1 MFLSDTAIRRP
12 VLTLV
17 VLIVLMLFG
26 TLATRNMGIDIVPN
40 VVVPY
45 VSVIVVYPGASPEE
59 IETSV
64 ARPIEDAAVQV
75 DGLKHMT
82 ATCANNFCQVMLE
95 FNLNVD
101 QNVAADDIRAK
112 IAVIEGDLPSGA
124 EKPQVQKYD
133 VNAIPVVTL
142 ALTGEQSVDEL
153 YDYADDR
160 LSGRLSTVAGV
171 ASVELIGG
179 EEREVVVTVDRA
191 KLSAS
196 GLTLAQVVEAVGKG
210 NLKIPSGQVP
220 DHAREFSVMFDA
232 EARGVEDLGRI
243 EIGNVRGTR
252 LYLRDVATFAF
263 GTKRKESIASFD
275 GRPAVLMRV
284 TKRGEAN
291 AAKTVDGLRAIYK
304 TLVGELPGGM
314 RLDWV
319 RDDGAYVAA
328 TVRGGVDAIWQG
340 VLLTGF
346 VLLLFLADWRM
357 AITAFVSIPVTI
369 VISLVAFSLFGYTA
383 NIITMNAVGISVGIL
398 VANSIVVLEN
408 IARRNGDAARGAG
421 EVALAVAA
429 SALTNIVVF
438 LPIATMR
445 TMAGRFFVPFA
456 IVVTASTFASL
467 LVSFTLTPMMA
478 AKLGKRGE
486 GVNRLLAKVL
496 APWTWLYGRVERIYA
511 ATLRAVLRF
520 PKTSILIFS
529 ALTVAGFM
537 FFTPK
542 VKSDFVPLF
551 DKGELSVKLEYPAD
565 ITLERAAERT
575 REIATKLADVRD
587 AAGKRLVLHHT
598 VSVGKTQGILGQ
610 VGRGAHLA
618 QVDFV
623 IRPMTERRETI
634 SDVSA
639 LMRDRLNDEP
649 DVLASVLVSAIVGG
663 AAQLIQVKLMG
674 EDLSVLD
681 KACLA
686 VSQDLKASGIATD
699 VENNVRAGRPELRI
713 RPNRAVLNDLGM
725 TPHLLGL
732 NLRASLAGLTPAT
745 FSAGERSYDIR
756 VRYDETDGVRQLAE
770 QNFPGPEGRPFT
782 LGAVAEV
789 TRSVQQVQI
798 VRSEKRRSTI
808 VYANTAPGHGM
819 GEVIDRGLAQ
829 AKEKLPRG
837 YTAALGGVSEYMDE
851 AFAEFGLVTV
861 IAIALT
867 YLLLAA
873 ILESWAMPFIILFT
887 IPFSYLGIFA
897 AVVVARQTLSI
908 FGLLAGIMLVGVV
921 VNAAILI
928 IDAWRQTGD
937 VLAAATTKFR
947 PVLMS
952 CAAAL
957 VGMLPMALGGGLG
970 SELRQSMGI
979 GSVGGIFVSTLVSLY
994 FIPALCACLR
1004 SRRRGQGPAPS

>member
-1 MFLSDTAIRRP
+1 MILSDTAIRRP

-82 ATCANNFCQVMLE
+82 TTCANNFCQVLLE

-112 IAVIEGDLPSGA
+112 IAAIEGDLPSGA

-191 KLSAS
+191 KLAAC
-196 GLTLAQVVEAVGKG
+196 GLTLAQVVDAVGKG
-210 NLKIPSGQVP
+210 NLKIPSGQLP

-232 EARGVEDLGRI
+232 EARGIEDLGRI
-243 EIGNVRGTR
+243 EIGTVRGTR
-252 LYLRDVATFAF
+252 IYLRDVATFA
-263 GTKRKESIASFD
+263 IASFD

-291 AAKTVDGLRAIYK
+291 AAKTVDGLREIYK
-304 TLVGELPGGM
+304 TLVEGLPGGM

-328 TVRGGVDAIWQG
+328 TVKGGVDAIWQG

-357 AITAFVSIPVTI
+357 ALTAFVSIPVTI
-369 VISLVAFSLFGYTA
+369 VISLIAFSLFGYTA

-478 AKLGKRGE
+478 AKLGTRGA
-486 GVNRLLAKVL
+486 GVNRLLARVL
-496 APWTWLYGRVERIYA
+496 TPWTWLYGLVERGYA
-511 ATLRAVLRF
+511 ASLGAVLRF
-520 PKTSILIFS
+520 PKTAIIVFS

-537 FFTPK
+537 FFGPR
-542 VKSDFVPLF
+542 VKSDFVPIF
-551 DKGELSVKLEYPAD
+551 DKGELSVKFEYPAD
-565 ITLERAAERT
+565 IALERAAERT
-575 REIATKLADVRD
+575 QAIAAKLADVRD
-587 AAGKRLVLHHT
+587 AAGERLVLRHT

-610 VGRGAHLA
+610 VGRGSHLA
-618 QVDFV
+618 QADFV
-623 IRPMTERRETI
+623 LRPMTERRETI
-634 SDVSA
+634 SDVAA
-639 LMRDRLNDEP
+639 LMRAQLNEEP
-649 DVLASVLVSAIVGG
+649 DVLASVLVPLLVGG
-663 AAQLIQVKLMG
+663 AAQSIQVKLMG
-674 EDLSVLD
+674 EDLAVLD
-681 KACLA
+681 KACLS
-686 VSQDLKASGIATD
+686 VSQDLKTSDIATD

-725 TPHLLGL
+725 TPYHLGL

-756 VRYDETDGVRQLAE
+756 VRYDEADGVRQLAE

-808 VYANTAPGHGM
+808 VYANNAPGHGM
-819 GEVIDRGLAQ
+819 GEVIGRGLAR
-829 AKEKLPRG
+829 AKEELPRG
-837 YTAALGGVSEYMDE
+837 YTASLGGQAEYMDE

-873 ILESWAMPFIILFT
+873 ILESWAMPFVILFT

-897 AVVVARQTLSI
+897 AVVATHQTLSI

-928 IDAWRQTGD
+928 IDAWRQTGN
-937 VLAAATTKFR
+937 VMEAATSKFR

-952 CAAAL
+952 CVAAL

-994 FIPALCACLR
+994 FIPALCACLKPR
-1004 SRRRGQGPAPS
+1004 NR

>member
-64 ARPIEDAAVQV
+64 ARPIEDAAMQV

-82 ATCANNFCQVMLE
+82 TTCANNFCQVMLE

-142 ALTGEQSVDEL
+142 ALTGEQSADEL

-210 NLKIPSGQVP
+210 NLKIPSGQVS

-232 EARGVEDLGRI
+232 EARGIEDLGRI
-243 EIGNVRGTR
+243 EIGTMRGTR

-263 GTKRKESIASFD
+263 GTKRKESIATFD

-291 AAKTVDGLRAIYK
+291 AAKTVDGLRKIYE
-304 TLVGELPGGM
+304 TLVGEIPGGM
-314 RLDWV
+314 RLAWV

-357 AITAFVSIPVTI
+357 AMTAFVSIPVTI
-369 VISLVAFSLFGYTA
+369 IISLVAFSLFGYTA

-438 LPIATMR
+438 LPIATMQ

-478 AKLGKRGE
+478 AKLGNSGA

-496 APWTWLYGRVERIYA
+496 TPWTWLYERTERIYA
-511 ATLRAVLRF
+511 TSLGVVLRL
-520 PKTSILIFS
+520 PKTSILVFS
-529 ALTVAGFM
+529 ALTVVGFL
-537 FFTPK
+537 FFAPR
-542 VKSDFVPLF
+542 VKSDFVPIF

-575 REIATKLADVRD
+575 QAIAAKLVDVRD
-587 AAGKRLVLHHT
+587 AAGERLVLRHT

-610 VGRGAHLA
+610 VGRGNHLA
-618 QVDFV
+618 QIDFV

-634 SDVSA
+634 ADVSA
-639 LMRDRLNDEP
+639 LMRARLSEEP
-649 DVLASVLVSAIVGG
+649 DVLTSVLVPTLVGG
-663 AAQLIQVKLMG
+663 AAQSIQVKLMG
-674 EDLSVLD
+674 EDLAVLD

-686 VSQDLKASGIATD
+686 VAQDLKTSDIATD

-725 TPHLLGL
+725 TPYLLGL

-756 VRYDETDGVRQLAE
+756 VRYNEADGVRQLAE

-808 VYANTAPGHGM
+808 VYANNAPGHGM
-819 GEVIDRGLAQ
+819 GEVTERALAH
-829 AKEKLPRG
+829 ARDELPHG
-837 YTAALGGVSEYMDE
+837 YTAALGGQSEYMDE
-851 AFAEFGLVTV
+851 AFAEFALVTV

-873 ILESWAMPFIILFT
+873 ILESWTMPFIILFT

-937 VLAAATTKFR
+937 ILAAATSKFR

-979 GSVGGIFVSTLVSLY
+979 GSVGGILVSTLVSLY
-994 FIPALCACLR
+994 FIPALCAC
-1004 SRRRGQGPAPS
+1004 RRRIIDR

>member
-1 MFLSDTAIRRP
+1 MILSDTAIRRP

-82 ATCANNFCQVMLE
+82 TTCANNFCQVMLE
-95 FNLNVD
+95 FNLDVD

-112 IAVIEGDLPSGA
+112 IAAIEGDLPSGA

-191 KLSAS
+191 KLAAC

-210 NLKIPSGQVP
+210 NLKIPSGQLP

-232 EARGVEDLGRI
+232 EARGIEDLGRI
-243 EIGNVRGTR
+243 EIGTARGTR
-252 LYLRDVATFAF
+252 IYLRDVATFAF

-291 AAKTVDGLRAIYK
+291 AAKTVNGLREIYK
-304 TLVGELPGGM
+304 MLVDGLPGGM

-328 TVRGGVDAIWQG
+328 TVKGGVDAIWQG

-357 AITAFVSIPVTI
+357 ALTAFVSIPVTI

-456 IVVTASTFASL
+456 LVVAAAAFASL

-478 AKLGKRGE
+478 AKLGTRGA
-486 GVNRLLAKVL
+486 GVNRLLARVL
-496 APWTWLYGRVERIYA
+496 TPWTWLYGLVERGYA
-511 ATLRAVLRF
+511 ASLGAVLRF
-520 PKTSILIFS
+520 PKTSISVFS
-529 ALTVAGFM
+529 ALTVGGFM
-537 FFTPK
+537 FFGPR
-542 VKSDFVPLF
+542 VKSDFVPIF
-551 DKGELSVKLEYPAD
+551 DKGELSVKFEYPAD

-575 REIATKLADVRD
+575 QAIAAKLADVRD
-587 AAGKRLVLHHT
+587 AAGERLVLRHT

-610 VGRGAHLA
+610 VGRGSHLA
-618 QVDFV
+618 QADFV
-623 IRPMTERRETI
+623 LRPMTERRETI
-634 SDVSA
+634 SDVAA
-639 LMRDRLNDEP
+639 LMRAQLNEEP
-649 DVLASVLVSAIVGG
+649 DVLASVLVPLLVGG
-663 AAQLIQVKLMG
+663 AAQSIQVKLMG
-674 EDLSVLD
+674 EDLAVLD

-686 VSQDLKASGIATD
+686 VSQDLKTSDIATD

-725 TPHLLGL
+725 TPYHLGL

-756 VRYDETDGVRQLAE
+756 VRYDEADGVRQLAE

-808 VYANTAPGHGM
+808 VYANNAPGHGM
-819 GEVIDRGLAQ
+819 GEVIGRGLAR
-829 AKEKLPRG
+829 AKEELPRG
-837 YTAALGGVSEYMDE
+837 YTASLGGQAEYMDE

-873 ILESWAMPFIILFT
+873 ILESWAMPFVILFT
-887 IPFSYLGIFA
+887 VPFSYLGIFA
-897 AVVVARQTLSI
+897 AVVAARQTLSI

-937 VLAAATTKFR
+937 VKEAATSKFR

-952 CAAAL
+952 CVAAL

-979 GSVGGIFVSTLVSLY
+979 GSVGGILVSTLVSLY
-994 FIPALCACLR
+994 FIPALCACLKPR
-1004 SRRRGQGPAPS
+1004 NR

>member
-1 MFLSDTAIRRP
+1 MILSDTAIRRP

-82 ATCANNFCQVMLE
+82 TTCANNFCQVLLE

-112 IAVIEGDLPSGA
+112 IAAIEGDLPSGA
-124 EKPQVQKYD
+124 EKPQVQKFD

-191 KLSAS
+191 KLAAC
-196 GLTLAQVVEAVGKG
+196 GLTLAQVVDAVGKG
-210 NLKIPSGQVP
+210 NLKIPSGQLP

-232 EARGVEDLGRI
+232 EARGIEDLGRI
-243 EIGNVRGTR
+243 EIGTVRGTR
-252 LYLRDVATFAF
+252 IYLRDVATFAF

-291 AAKTVDGLRAIYK
+291 AAKTVNGLREIYK
-304 TLVGELPGGM
+304 MLVDGLPGGM

-328 TVRGGVDAIWQG
+328 TVKGGVDAIWQG

-357 AITAFVSIPVTI
+357 ALTAFVSIPVTI
-369 VISLVAFSLFGYTA
+369 VISLIAFSLFGYTA

-478 AKLGKRGE
+478 AKLGTRGA
-486 GVNRLLAKVL
+486 GVNRLLARVL
-496 APWTWLYGRVERIYA
+496 TPWTWLYGLIERAYA
-511 ATLRAVLRF
+511 TSLGAVLRF
-520 PKTSILIFS
+520 PKTSIIVFS
-529 ALTVAGFM
+529 ALTVVGFM
-537 FFTPK
+537 FFGPR
-542 VKSDFVPLF
+542 VKSDFVPIF
-551 DKGELSVKLEYPAD
+551 DKGELSVKFEYPAD
-565 ITLERAAERT
+565 IALERAAERT
-575 REIATKLADVRD
+575 QAIAAKLADVRD
-587 AAGKRLVLHHT
+587 AAGERLVLRHT

-610 VGRGAHLA
+610 VGRGSHLA
-618 QVDFV
+618 QADFV
-623 IRPMTERRETI
+623 LRPMTERRETI
-634 SDVSA
+634 SDVAA
-639 LMRDRLNDEP
+639 LMRAQLNEEP
-649 DVLASVLVSAIVGG
+649 DVLASVLVPLLVGG
-663 AAQLIQVKLMG
+663 AAQSIQVKLMG
-674 EDLSVLD
+674 EDLAVLD
-681 KACLA
+681 KACLS
-686 VSQDLKASGIATD
+686 VSQDLKTSDIATD

-725 TPHLLGL
+725 TPYHLGL

-756 VRYDETDGVRQLAE
+756 VRYDEADGVRQLAE

-808 VYANTAPGHGM
+808 VYANNAPGHGM
-819 GEVIDRGLAQ
+819 GEVIGRGLAR
-829 AKEKLPRG
+829 AKEELPRG
-837 YTAALGGVSEYMDE
+837 YTASLGGQSEYMDE

-873 ILESWAMPFIILFT
+873 ILESWAMPFVILFT

-897 AVVVARQTLSI
+897 AVVATHQTLSI

-937 VLAAATTKFR
+937 VKEAATSKFR

-952 CAAAL
+952 CVAAL

-979 GSVGGIFVSTLVSLY
+979 GSVGGILVSTLVSLY
-994 FIPALCACLR
+994 FIPALCACLKPR
-1004 SRRRGQGPAPS
+1004 NR